1 MNTEIDAGQIER
13 VLSHLAHLQRHRDDE
28 AQEALD
34 DLRPGWLK
42 LDAWEV
48 VLEDLTT
55 QYYRERPHRARLQLV
70 R

>member
-1 MNTEIDAGQIER
+1 MDTEIDAGQIER
-13 VLSHLAHLQRHRDDE
+13 VLSHLAHLQHRRDTDE
-28 AQEALD
+28 VDALD
-34 DLRPGWLK
+34 DLRPDWLK

-55 QYYRERPHRARLQLV
+55 QYYRERPRVARLQLV